1 MNSIIKKECI
11 IFDINEEE
19 KDEAILT
26 LVKKLKE
33 QGDITDTTLFLE
45 DVLARESLS
54 PTALGNGIAIP
65 HGRTENVLRPAI
77 CFGRLKDELL
87 WNTETNEFVKIVIL
101 IAVPGNDRENTHM
114 KIISKLAR
122 KLMHKEFIDKLLT
135 SNNEE
140 IFNMLKEGLGE

>member
-11 IFDINEEE
+11 IFDINEKE
-19 KDEAILT
+19 KDEAILA

-33 QGDITDTTLFLE
+33 QGNITDTTLFLE
-45 DVLARESLS
+45 DVLAREALS

-65 HGRTENVLRPAI
+65 HGRTENVLKPSI

-101 IAVPGNDRENTHM
+101 IAVPGNDTENTHM
-114 KIISKLAR
+114 KIISRLAR
-122 KLMHKEFIDKLLT
+122 QLMHKEFIDKLLT
-135 SNNEE
+135 SNEEE
-140 IFNMLKEGLGE
+140 IYNMLKEGLGE